1 MLVYCWRGGER
12 SLSLSHVLSRCG
24 FDVSLV
30 SGGYKAYRRQV
41 RQFCDVDCGR
51 FTYHVIAG
59 RTGSAKGKLLNT
71 ITAAGGQ
78 VRARCAVLVITHSI
92 DPQFDSQRLA
102 RLARARGKDGFR
114 CVGADTLRVLSTG
127 FNLYAR

>member
-1 MLVYCWRGGER
+1 MTRRHAKVLVYCWRGGER

-78 VRARCAVLVITHSI
+78 VRPL
-92 DPQFDSQRLA
+92 
-102 RLARARGKDGFR
+102 RGTRGSYI
-114 CVGADTLRVLSTG
+114 LR
-127 FNLYAR
+127 